1 MAQPSLEELVALRWS
16 RRDVLKFGTASS
28 LTSLLGLSQNAYTT
42 IADVAGAKSGLGFKS
57 VPISSADTVVVP
69 EGYTSRV
76 FFAWGDPISDGP
88 SFKPDASNTAADQ
101 AVQAGMHHDGMH
113 FFSLPPGS
121 NNPDHGL
128 LVVNHEYLDQRLL
141 YPDGMLTWTVGF
153 AGRLAFPYGTAR
165 LRNYGPDIYAG
176 RQNGLP
182 EYPAS
187 RRVF

>member
-1 MAQPSLEELVALRWS
+1 M
-16 RRDVLKFGTASS
+16 
-28 LTSLLGLSQNAYTT
+28 
-42 IADVAGAKSGLGFKS
+42 ADVAAARSRLGFKS

-88 SFKPDASNTAADQ
+88 SFKPDASNSAADQ

-141 YPDGMLTWTVGF
+141 YPDGMLTWTAEKLRKAQNAVGCAVIEVKRE
-153 AGRLAFPYGTAR
+153 AGQWRVVRPSRYARRITSRTPISISGPARGQGQRRL
-165 LRNYGPDIYAG
+165 
-176 RQNGLP
+176 
-182 EYPAS
+182 
-187 RRVF
+187 